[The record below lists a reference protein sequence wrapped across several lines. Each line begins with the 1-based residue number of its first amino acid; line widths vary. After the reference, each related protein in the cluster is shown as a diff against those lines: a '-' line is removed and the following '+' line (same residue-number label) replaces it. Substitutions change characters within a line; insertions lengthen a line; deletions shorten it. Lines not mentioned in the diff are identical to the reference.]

1 MHRKGERGNSLRST
15 GAKAVSRRPSR
26 PAANLISGVEHF
38 PKLAPVEV
46 EAAEVVAAAAV
57 VAATEDATAML
68 VVDATLTALEDD
80 LTAATEVDFAAAT
93 EEDEEATTV
102 TVEAAEQESAGAPR
116 ATVEERARTERA
128 RSDLGNILLY
138 FCCCFCFS

>member
-1 MHRKGERGNSLRST
+1 MNDVYVCIKNSLRST

-38 PKLAPVEV
+38 PKLAPEEV

-57 VAATEDATAML
+57 VEATEDATAML
-68 VVDATLTALEDD
+68 VVDATLTALEVD
-80 LTAATEVDFAAAT
+80 LAAAT
-93 EEDEEATTV
+93 EEEEATTV
-102 TVEAAEQESAGAPR
+102 TVDAAEQESAGAPR

-128 RSDLGNILLY
+128 RSDLENIFLIA
-138 FCCCFCFS
+138 SG

>member
-1 MHRKGERGNSLRST
+1 M
-15 GAKAVSRRPSR
+15 
-26 PAANLISGVEHF
+26 ISGVEHF

-80 LTAATEVDFAAAT
+80 LTAATEVDLAAAT
-93 EEDEEATTV
+93 EEDEATTV
-102 TVEAAEQESAGAPR
+102 TVDAAEQESAGAPR

-138 FCCCFCFS
+138 FCCFVFVDQLASNERRNALVVELKMKVGAL